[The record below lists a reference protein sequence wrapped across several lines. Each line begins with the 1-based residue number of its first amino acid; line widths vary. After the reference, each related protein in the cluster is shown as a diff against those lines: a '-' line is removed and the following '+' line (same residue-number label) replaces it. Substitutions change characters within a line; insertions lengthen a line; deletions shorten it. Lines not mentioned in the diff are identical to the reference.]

1 MILPFFQRF
10 LTNESGNDLDIDL
23 GKISQWVYQWKI
35 QFNPDPNK
43 QANEVIFTRKSNSS
57 NLTYP

>member
-10 LTNESGNDLDIDL
+10 LTNKSGNDLDIDL

-57 NLTYP
+57 NLTYH

>member
-10 LTNESGNDLDIDL
+10 LTNESGNDLDIVL